1 MMDDDSLTEVFH
13 MVRAVIMLIVL
24 AVGFGGGIY
33 FGQKFPNTAAKI
45 SIEEEK
51 RFLEAQLAIT
61 QKIKAKLEQ
70 LSAAESAAKPPGGS
84 GFISSKQAAASPQ
97 DVKELRQEN
106 DAQEAM
112 LRQRLE
118 KLK

>member
-1 MMDDDSLTEVFH
+1 MIK
-13 MVRAVIMLIVL
+13 AILILVAL
-24 AVGFGGGIY
+24 GVGFGGGVY
-33 FGQKFPNTAAKI
+33 FAHHNPEAAAKL
-45 SIEEEK
+45 SAEEEK
-51 RFLEAQLAIT
+51 KFLEAQLAIT

-70 LSAAESAAKPPGGS
+70 LSAADNAVKPPGGS
-84 GFISSKQAAASPQ
+84 GFISSKQAAAATPQ
-97 DVKELRQEN
+97 DVKELHSQT

>member
-1 MMDDDSLTEVFH
+1 
-13 MVRAVIMLIVL
+13 MLVAL

-33 FGQKFPNTAAKI
+33 FGQKFPGTAAKI
-45 SIEEEK
+45 SAEEEK

-70 LSAAESAAKPPGGS
+70 LSAAEKSGTTPGGTS
-84 GFISSKQAAASPQ
+84 GFISSKQAAAATPQ

-106 DAQEAM
+106 DTQEAM
-112 LRQRLE
+112 LRQRLDE
-118 KLK
+118 LK

>member
-1 MMDDDSLTEVFH
+1 MMPLPRRWF
-13 MVRAVIMLIVL
+13 MVRAVIMLVVL

-33 FGQKFPNTAAKI
+33 FGQKYPNTAAKL
-45 SIEEEK
+45 SAEEEK

-70 LSAAESAAKPPGGS
+70 LSAAEKSGGGTS
-84 GFISSKQAAASPQ
+84 GFISSKQAAAATPQ

-106 DAQEAM
+106 DTQEAM
-112 LRQRLE
+112 LRKR
-118 KLK
+118 

>member
-1 MMDDDSLTEVFH
+1 MI
-13 MVRAVIMLIVL
+13 RAVIMLIVL
-24 AVGFGGGIY
+24 TVGFGGGIY

-45 SIEEEK
+45 SAEEEE
-51 RFLEAQLAIT
+51 RFLQAQLAIT

-70 LSAAESAAKPPGGS
+70 LSAAEANSPAGS
-84 GFISSKQAAASPQ
+84 GFISSKQAAAATPQ
-97 DVKELRQEN
+97 DVKELRAET

>member
-1 MMDDDSLTEVFH
+1 MI
-13 MVRAVIMLIVL
+13 RAVIMLVVL

-33 FGQKFPNTAAKI
+33 FGQKFPNTAAKL
-45 SIEEEK
+45 SAEEEK
-51 RFLEAQLAIT
+51 RFLEAQLAMT

-70 LSAAESAAKPPGGS
+70 LSAAENAKPPTGS
-84 GFISSKQAAASPQ
+84 GFISSKQAAAATPQ
-97 DVKELRQEN
+97 DVKELRSQT

>member
-1 MMDDDSLTEVFH
+1 MI
-13 MVRAVIMLIVL
+13 RAVIMLVVL

-33 FGQKFPNTAAKI
+33 FGQKFPNTAAKL
-45 SIEEEK
+45 SAEEEK
-51 RFLEAQLAIT
+51 RFLEAQLAMT

-70 LSAAESAAKPPGGS
+70 LSAAENAKPPAGS
-84 GFISSKQAAASPQ
+84 GFISSKQAAAATPQ
-97 DVKELRQEN
+97 DVKELRSQT

>member
-1 MMDDDSLTEVFH
+1 MI
-13 MVRAVIMLIVL
+13 RAVLMLVVL
-24 AVGFGGGIY
+24 LVGFGGGIY
-33 FGQKFPNTAAKI
+33 FGQKFPNTASKLSA
-45 SIEEEK
+45 EEEK
-51 RFLEAQLAIT
+51 RFLQAQLAIT

-70 LSAAESAAKPPGGS
+70 LSAAEAKPPGGS
-84 GFISSKQAAASPQ
+84 GFISSKQAAAAATPQ
-97 DVKELRQEN
+97 DVKELRSET

>member
-1 MMDDDSLTEVFH
+1 
-13 MVRAVIMLIVL
+13 MLVVL
-24 AVGFGGGIY
+24 IVGFGGGIY

-45 SIEEEK
+45 SAEEEK

-70 LSAAESAAKPPGGS
+70 LSAAEAKAPAGS
-84 GFISSKQAAASPQ
+84 GFISSKQAAAATPQ
-97 DVKELRQEN
+97 DVRELRQET

-112 LRQRLE
+112 LRERLN

>member
-1 MMDDDSLTEVFH
+1 MI
-13 MVRAVIMLIVL
+13 RAVLMLVAL
-24 AVGFGGGIY
+24 AIGFGGGIY
-33 FGQKFPNTAAKI
+33 FGQKFPGAAAKI
-45 SIEEEK
+45 SAEEET
-51 RFLEAQLAIT
+51 RFLQAQLAIT

-70 LSAAESAAKPPGGS
+70 LEANAPATPPAGGTS
-84 GFISSKQAAASPQ
+84 GFLSSKQAAAAATPQ
-97 DVKELRQEN
+97 DVKELRQET

>member
-1 MMDDDSLTEVFH
+1 MIK
-13 MVRAVIMLIVL
+13 AVLIL
-24 AVGFGGGIY
+24 IALGVGFGGGVY
-33 FGQKFPNTAAKI
+33 FAHHNPEAAAKL
-45 SIEEEK
+45 SAEEEK
-51 RFLEAQLAIT
+51 KFLEAQLAIT

-70 LSAAESAAKPPGGS
+70 LSAAETAKPPTGS
-84 GFISSKQAAASPQ
+84 GFISSKQAAAATPQ
-97 DVKELRQEN
+97 DVKELRSEN

>member
-1 MMDDDSLTEVFH
+1 MI
-13 MVRAVIMLIVL
+13 RAVIMLIVL

-33 FGQKFPNTAAKI
+33 FGQKFPNTAAKF
-45 SIEEEK
+45 SDEEQK
-51 RFLEAQLAIT
+51 KFLEAQLAIT

-70 LSAAESAAKPPGGS
+70 LSAAENAKPPTGS
-84 GFISSKQAAASPQ
+84 GFISSKQAAAATPQ
-97 DVKELRQEN
+97 DVKELRSET

>member
-1 MMDDDSLTEVFH
+1 MMPLPRRWF
-13 MVRAVIMLIVL
+13 MVRAVIMLVVL

-33 FGQKFPNTAAKI
+33 FGQKFPNTAAKL
-45 SIEEEK
+45 SAEEEK

-70 LSAAESAAKPPGGS
+70 LSAAEKSGGGGTPGGTS
-84 GFISSKQAAASPQ
+84 GFISGKQAAAAATPQ

-106 DAQEAM
+106 DTQEAM
-112 LRQRLE
+112 LRKRLD
-118 KLK
+118 

>member
-1 MMDDDSLTEVFH
+1 MI
-13 MVRAVIMLIVL
+13 RAVLMLVAL
-24 AVGFGGGIY
+24 AVGFGGGVY
-33 FGQKFPNTAAKI
+33 WAHHNPEAAAKL
-45 SIEEEK
+45 SAEEEK

-70 LSAAESAAKPPGGS
+70 LSSEAAAAKAPAGAT
-84 GFISSKQAAASPQ
+84 GFISGKQAAAAVTPQ
-97 DVKELRQEN
+97 DVKELHSQT

-118 KLK
+118 KLE

>member
-1 MMDDDSLTEVFH
+1 MI
-13 MVRAVIMLIVL
+13 RAVIMLVVL

-45 SIEEEK
+45 SAEEEK

-70 LSAAESAAKPPGGS
+70 LSAAEAKPPAGS
-84 GFISSKQAAASPQ
+84 GFISSKQATATPQ
-97 DVKELRQEN
+97 DVKELRSET

-112 LRQRLE
+112 LRQRLA

>member
-1 MMDDDSLTEVFH
+1 
-13 MVRAVIMLIVL
+13 MVKAVIMLIVL

-33 FGQKFPNTAAKI
+33 FGQKFPNTAAKL
-45 SIEEEK
+45 SEQEEK
-51 RFLEAQLAIT
+51 KFLEAQLAIT

-70 LSAAESAAKPPGGS
+70 LSAAENAAKPPGGS
-84 GFISSKQAAASPQ
+84 GFISSKQAAAAATPQ